1 MDFRKQRLTI
11 SEAKAI
17 DMVDYLSGLGYQ
29 PAKIRN
35 ADYWYSSP
43 LRNEKVPSF
52 KINRKLNCWYD
63 HGLGRGGSIID
74 FGIEFYGCSVGEF
87 LQKLN
92 GDFSFHQPFFQQSER
107 PEKERKI
114 TILQTF
120 KLTSVP
126 LLRYLEQRRIPVEI
140 ARQFCRQ
147 VSYKLYDKTY
157 YGIGFKNDSGGYEIR
172 IPYFKASSSPKD
184 ITTIRNKA
192 AEAVVFEGFTD
203 FLSFKAIYKNQ
214 PVDKSDFVILN
225 SLSFF
230 EKARPFME
238 QHRGIRL
245 YLDRDEAGQK
255 YTRNALSLS
264 DKYKDDSCLYQRH
277 KDLNDWI
284 VNFGRS
290 QKKNQ
295 GQRMR

>member
-1 MDFRKQRLTI
+1 MGFRKQRLSI

-17 DMVDYLSGLGYQ
+17 DMADYLSGLGYQ

-43 LRNEKVPSF
+43 LRNEKTPSF
-52 KINRKLNCWYD
+52 KVNRKLNCWYD
-63 HGLGRGGSIID
+63 HGMGKGGNIID

-92 GDFSFHQPFFQQSER
+92 GAFSFHQPVFQQSEI
-107 PEKERKI
+107 PEKESKI
-114 TILQTF
+114 TILQSF

-126 LLRYLEQRRIPVEI
+126 LLRYLEQRRIPVEV
-140 ARQFCRQ
+140 ARQFCSQ
-147 VSYKLYDKTY
+147 VRYELNDKTY

-172 IPYFKASSSPKD
+172 NPYFKASSSPKD
-184 ITTIRNKA
+184 VTTIRNKA
-192 AEAVVFEGFTD
+192 EEAVVFEGFID

-225 SLSFF
+225 SLAFF

-238 QHRGIRL
+238 KHEAIRL
-245 YLDRDEAGQK
+245 YLDRDAAGQK
-255 YTRNALSLS
+255 CTIHALSLS
-264 DKYKDDSCLYQRH
+264 DQYKDDSCLYQHH
-277 KDLNDWI
+277 KDLNDWV
-284 VNFGRS
+284 VNFGKS
-290 QKKNQ
+290 QKKSL
-295 GQRMR
+295 GQKIR

>member
-1 MDFRKQRLTI
+1 MDFRKQGLSI

-29 PAKIRN
+29 PTKIRN

-43 LRNEKVPSF
+43 LRVEKTPSF

-63 HGLGRGGSIID
+63 HGLGKGGNIID
-74 FGIEFYGCSVGEF
+74 FGIRFYSCSVSEF

-92 GDFSFHQPFFQQSER
+92 DNFSYHRPVFKRSEM
-107 PEKERKI
+107 PEKESKI
-114 TILQTF
+114 TILQDNE
-120 KLTSVP
+120 LTSFA
-126 LLRYLEQRRIPVEI
+126 LLRYLEKRRIPIEV
-140 ARQFCRQ
+140 ARQFCRE
-147 VSYKLYDKTY
+147 VRYEMNDRSY

-172 IPYFKASSSPKD
+172 NPYFKASSSPKD
-184 ITTIRNKA
+184 ITTIRNNSR
-192 AEAVVFEGFTD
+192 EAFVFEGFSD

-225 SLSFF
+225 SVSLF

-238 QHRGIRL
+238 QHVGIRL
-245 YLDRDEAGQK
+245 YLDRDATGEK
-255 YTRNALSLS
+255 CTRHALSL
-264 DKYKDDSCLYQRH
+264 DKRYVDDSCLYQHH

-290 QKKNQ
+290 RKKSFSEK
-295 GQRMR
+295 MR

>member
-1 MDFRKQRLTI
+1 MDFRKQGLSI

-29 PAKIRN
+29 PTKIRN

-43 LRNEKVPSF
+43 LRVEKTPSF

-63 HGLGRGGSIID
+63 HGLGKGGNIID
-74 FGIEFYGCSVGEF
+74 FGIRFYSCSVSEF

-92 GDFSFHQPFFQQSER
+92 DNFSYHRPVFKQSEM
-107 PEKERKI
+107 PEKESKI
-114 TILQTF
+114 TILQDNE
-120 KLTSVP
+120 LTSFA
-126 LLRYLEQRRIPVEI
+126 LLRYLEKRRIPIEV
-140 ARQFCRQ
+140 ARQFCRE
-147 VSYKLYDKTY
+147 VRYEMNYRSY

-172 IPYFKASSSPKD
+172 NPYFKASSSPKD
-184 ITTIRNKA
+184 ITTIRNNSR
-192 AEAVVFEGFTD
+192 EAFVFEGFSD

-225 SLSFF
+225 SVSLF

-238 QHRGIRL
+238 QHEGIRL
-245 YLDRDEAGQK
+245 YLDRDATGEK
-255 YTRNALSLS
+255 CTRHALSL
-264 DKYKDDSCLYQRH
+264 DKRYVDDSCLYQHH

-290 QKKNQ
+290 RKKSFSEK
-295 GQRMR
+295 MR

>member
-1 MDFRKQRLTI
+1 MDFRKQGLSI

-29 PAKIRN
+29 PTKIRN

-43 LRNEKVPSF
+43 LRVEKTPSF

-63 HGLGRGGSIID
+63 HGLGKGGNIID
-74 FGIEFYGCSVGEF
+74 FGIRFYSCSVSEF

-92 GDFSFHQPFFQQSER
+92 DNFSYHRPVFKQSEM
-107 PEKERKI
+107 PEKESKI
-114 TILQTF
+114 TILQDNE
-120 KLTSVP
+120 LTSFV
-126 LLRYLEQRRIPVEI
+126 LLRYLEKRRIPIEV
-140 ARQFCRQ
+140 ARQFCRE
-147 VSYKLYDKTY
+147 VRYEMNDMSY

-172 IPYFKASSSPKD
+172 NPYFKASSSPKD
-184 ITTIRNKA
+184 ITTIRNNSR
-192 AEAVVFEGFTD
+192 EAFVFEGFSD

-225 SLSFF
+225 SVSLF

-238 QHRGIRL
+238 QHVGIRL
-245 YLDRDEAGQK
+245 YLDRDATGEK
-255 YTRNALSLS
+255 CTRHALSL
-264 DKYKDDSCLYQRH
+264 DKRYVDDSCLYQHH

-290 QKKNQ
+290 RKKSFSEK
-295 GQRMR
+295 MR

>member
-1 MDFRKQRLTI
+1 MDFRKQRLSI
-11 SEAKAI
+11 SEAKSI

-43 LRNEKVPSF
+43 LRVEKTPSF

-63 HGLGRGGSIID
+63 HGLGKGGNIID
-74 FGIEFYGCSVGEF
+74 FGIKFHGCSVGEF

-92 GDFSFHQPFFQQSER
+92 GDFSFHQPVFQQAEK
-107 PEKERKI
+107 PEKESKI
-114 TILQTF
+114 TVLQSF
-120 KLTSVP
+120 KLTSIP

-140 ARQFCRQ
+140 ARQFCGQIR
-147 VSYKLYDKTY
+147 YELNDKIY

-172 IPYFKASSSPKD
+172 NPYFKASSSPKD

-203 FLSFKAIYKNQ
+203 FLSFNAIYKNQ
-214 PVDKSDFVILN
+214 PVEKSDIVILN
-225 SLSFF
+225 SLAFF
-230 EKARPFME
+230 EKARSFME
-238 QHRGIRL
+238 QHQTIRL
-245 YLDRDEAGQK
+245 YLDRDAAGEK
-255 YTRNALSLS
+255 CTRHALSLS
-264 DKYKDDSCLYQRH
+264 DKYKDDSCLYQHH
-277 KDLNDWI
+277 KDLNDWV

-290 QKKNQ
+290 QKKSL
-295 GQRMR
+295 GHKIK